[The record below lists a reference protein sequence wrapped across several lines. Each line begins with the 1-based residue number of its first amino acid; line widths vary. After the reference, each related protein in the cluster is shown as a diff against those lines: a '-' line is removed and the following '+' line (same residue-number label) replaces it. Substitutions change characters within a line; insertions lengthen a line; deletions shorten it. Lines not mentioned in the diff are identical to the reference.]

1 MTVANI
7 PDDLANSPTPP
18 GTAGPSSHLQSSTKA
33 EGESF
38 VFPGVAQSRR
48 STMGPHFFQ
57 QPEEDDW
64 TIRFA
69 TAFASAMKAN
79 ADQNMKDLSELINRD
94 REPRPPQI
102 KATPPEKFN
111 GLDPNLLPGWI
122 AKLDLYQQVAR
133 HTTALDKINA
143 ALLLLEGPAFDFFA
157 PFLEVEEAKK
167 EDFVKTSYSAFLT
180 KLRENFGPIDAVANA
195 EDEICNLVMNTN
207 DHIVDYNIKFRRL
220 PNPLQSVD

>member
-48 STMGPHFFQ
+48 STMGRQFFQ

-64 TIRFA
+64 TIWFA

-94 REPRPPQI
+94 CEPRPPQI
-102 KATPPEKFN
+102 KATPPGKIQWT
-111 GLDPNLLPGWI
+111 GPQPSSWLDCETGPLPTSCSAHHGPRQNQRCTTPPRRPGIRLLRAVPG
-122 AKLDLYQQVAR
+122 
-133 HTTALDKINA
+133 
-143 ALLLLEGPAFDFFA
+143 
-157 PFLEVEEAKK
+157 
-167 EDFVKTSYSAFLT
+167 S
-180 KLRENFGPIDAVANA
+180 
-195 EDEICNLVMNTN
+195 
-207 DHIVDYNIKFRRL
+207 
-220 PNPLQSVD
+220 